1 MQEFI
6 SFIFNYSFLR
16 NAIIVSLLASIACGI
31 SGSFVVKKKMTFV
44 SGGLAHAILGGI
56 GIAYFLKLNTFIGAI
71 IFALIFS
78 FIITIAK
85 NKAHQEEDT
94 IIGVLWAVGM
104 AIGIIFMYITPGYN
118 VDLLSFIFGNIL
130 MVENGDIF
138 LVLTLDIVIFFV
150 FFLLYYHFLYASFD
164 EEFLE
169 VRGLNIN
176 LIYFTLL
183 SLISITIVI
192 LIKIVGLILVI
203 ALLTLPSVI
212 ASLFSRTMIKMIII
226 SIFLSIIFTLS
237 GIFLAFQFNLP
248 AGACIIIFA
257 GIIYFFALIFKKL
270 NFIGRVKV

>member
-1 MQEFI
+1 MKEFI
-6 SFIFNYSFLR
+6 LEIINYSFLR
-16 NAIIVSLLASIACGI
+16 NAIIVSILASIACGI

-56 GIAYFLKLNTFIGAI
+56 GIAYFLKLNTSIGAI
-71 IFALIFS
+71 IFALFFS
-78 FIITIAK
+78 LIITIAK
-85 NKAHQEEDT
+85 IKAHQEEDT
-94 IIGVLWAVGM
+94 IIGVLWAIGM

-130 MVENGDIF
+130 MVESRDIF
-138 LVLTLDIVIFFV
+138 IILIMDIFIFSI

-183 SLISITIVI
+183 ALISITIVI

-203 ALLTLPSVI
+203 ALLTLPSVV
-212 ASLFSRTMIKMIII
+212 ASLFTKTLKKMIII
-226 SIFLSIIFTLS
+226 AIFLSILFTLS
-237 GIFLAFQFNLP
+237 GIFIAFQFNLP
-248 AGACIIIFA
+248 AGSCIIIFA
-257 GIIYFFALIFKKL
+257 GFIYLLALVFKKVVFFRF
-270 NFIGRVKV
+270 NS

>member
-1 MQEFI
+1 MKEFLSLI
-6 SFIFNYSFLR
+6 INYSFLR
-16 NAIIVSLLASIACGI
+16 NAILVSVLASIACGI

-56 GIAYFLKLNTFIGAI
+56 GIAYFFHLNTSVGAI
-71 IFALIFS
+71 IFALLFS
-78 FIITIAK
+78 LIITIAK
-85 NKAHQEEDT
+85 IKAHQEEDT
-94 IIGVLWAVGM
+94 IIGVLWAIGM

-130 MVENGDIF
+130 MVETRDIF
-138 LVLTLDIVIFFV
+138 IILILDVVIFSV

-183 SLISITIVI
+183 ALISITIVI

-203 ALLTLPSVI
+203 ALLTLPSVV
-212 ASLFSRTMIKMIII
+212 ASLFSKTLKKMIII
-226 SIFLSIIFTLS
+226 AIFLSIIFTLS
-237 GIFLAFQFNLP
+237 GIFIAFQFNLP
-248 AGACIIIFA
+248 AGSCIIIFA
-257 GIIYFFALIFKKL
+257 GLIYLLALMYKKF
-270 NFIGRVKV
+270 NFLKKS

>member
-1 MQEFI
+1 MTEFI
-6 SFIFNYSFLR
+6 SLIFNYSFLR

-56 GIAYFLKLNTFIGAI
+56 GIAYFLKLNTFVGAI

-78 FIITIAK
+78 FIITISK
-85 NKAHQEEDT
+85 IKAHQEEDT
-94 IIGVLWAVGM
+94 IIGVLWAIGM
-104 AIGIIFMYITPGYN
+104 AVGIIFMYITPGYN

-130 MVENGDIF
+130 MVETKDIF
-138 LVLTLDIVIFFV
+138 VVLILDVVIFSI
-150 FFLLYYHFLYASFD
+150 FFFMYYHFLYASFD

-169 VRGLNIN
+169 VRGLSVN
-176 LIYFTLL
+176 LIYFILL
-183 SLISITIVI
+183 ALISITIVI

-212 ASLFSRTMIKMIII
+212 ASLFSKTLKKMILI
-226 SIFLSIIFTLS
+226 SIFFSILFTMS

-257 GIIYFFALIFKKL
+257 GIIYLLVLILKKF
-270 NFIGRVKV
+270 NRDWV